1 MISELQQLATKWHTQ
16 RFPDAIIYEVTTKTA
31 EELGECAA
39 EVLIDFSSHMNL
51 KEKPVDTNA
60 PAEAAD
66 VVLALMVLLGR
77 WYPGYDLIEEVA
89 KKLDKLTDPNSGHR
103 AAIKVTI

>member
-16 RFPDAIIYEVTTKTA
+16 RFPDAIVFEVTTKAA

-39 EVLIDFSSHMNL
+39 EVLIDKAGSMNL
-51 KEKPVDTNA
+51 KERPASTQA

-66 VVLALMVLLGR
+66 VVLSLMVLLGR